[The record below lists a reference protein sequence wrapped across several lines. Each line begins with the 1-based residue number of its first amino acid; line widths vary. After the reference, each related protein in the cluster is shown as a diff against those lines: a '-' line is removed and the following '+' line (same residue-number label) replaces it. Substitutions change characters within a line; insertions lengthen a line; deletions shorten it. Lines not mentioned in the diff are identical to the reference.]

1 MSSLLPIV
9 LLTAAMAA
17 QAPVSHARQPQGSRA
32 RSTPTPAPAREGTGG
47 SPERA
52 REGPGSAPA
61 RTRAPGPAP
70 VMITASLSSGW
81 IEGLVTDD
89 RNQPVSGAAVTAQGR
104 DLLIIETDW
113 VGRFELRGI
122 PAGTYLLR
130 VQGRG
135 FAASR
140 REFVQVV
147 PSRGTHFDVQLRR
160 AAAPVMA
167 PGTSS
172 VMAAGIGL
180 SSTTSD
186 VIDGALPASPL
197 PVVDSEAAEAVPH
210 DHSSAAWRLRH
221 AKQSVL
227 RETTSRIDDVSQLED
242 AELWRSLPRLDE
254 VAAWT
259 LGVGQSAAS
268 AVLNGA
274 LTGRVQLLT
283 AGAIDQPFEAF
294 TTDDMPAGIAFVHLA
309 GPLSTRTTW
318 SVEAATAR
326 GGVSSWFVGGTYATV
341 VADSHGVEVHSSYSR
356 QRSAAASGV
365 SVFGI
370 EDDARSAGGVEVVD
384 HWTIGPRAM
393 LDVGGR
399 YERYDYLRD
408 PGLFSPTITASLS
421 PAARTWV
428 RVTATRAMSAPGAE
442 EFVPQAYGSL
452 TLPPQ
457 RTFSALVAGTPLEG
471 QETRHLGIALEQ
483 DVATFRLALTHFRQ
497 TVDGQ
502 LATVFDPNLA
512 KGQRRADLGHYGVA
526 SVGDF
531 AASGWGVGIS
541 RPVGTHLRGG
551 LEYRTS
557 DVLWDAGDQVVAVSL
572 VAPSA
577 LRSDRE
583 RMHDVTMRVDA
594 AAPRIG
600 TRLSAACRYN
610 SRFTRGTL
618 DDDTPAG
625 ATRYDIQVYQGVPY
639 LRGDAA
645 QVELVFGV
653 GNLVRGGLDTAASLY
668 DELLVVRPPTRVV
681 GGVTVQF

>member
-1 MSSLLPIV
+1 MPSLLPIV
-9 LLTAAMAA
+9 LLTAAVAGH
-17 QAPVSHARQPQGSRA
+17 APVSHARQPQGSRP
-32 RSTPTPAPAREGTGG
+32 RSTPAPA
-47 SPERA
+47 A
-52 REGPGSAPA
+52 SAPA
-61 RTRAPGPAP
+61 TPAARGTGQTP

-81 IEGLVTDD
+81 IEGMVTDD
-89 RNQPVSGAAVTAQGR
+89 RNQPISGAAVTAQGR
-104 DLLIIETDW
+104 DLLIIETDH
-113 VGRFELRGI
+113 VGRFQLRGI

-167 PGTSS
+167 PGGGA
-172 VMAAGIGL
+172 VLAAGVGM
-180 SSTTSD
+180 SPAETESAGST
-186 VIDGALPASPL
+186 LPASA
-197 PVVDSEAAEAVPH
+197 PVEEVEAADEVPH

-221 AKQSVL
+221 AKRSVL
-227 RETTSRIDDVSQLED
+227 RETTSRIDDVSQLDDED
-242 AELWRSLPRLDE
+242 LWRSLERLD
-254 VAAWT
+254 VAGWT
-259 LGVGQSAAS
+259 TGIGHSAAS

-283 AGAIDQPFEAF
+283 AGAFDQPFEAF
-294 TTDDMPAGIAFVHLA
+294 TADDMPAGIAFVHLA

-326 GGVSSWFVGGTYATV
+326 GGVTSWFVGGTYATV
-341 VADSHGVEVHSSYSR
+341 VADAHGVEVHSSYSR

-365 SVFGI
+365 SVYGI
-370 EDDARSAGGVEVVD
+370 EDDGRSAGGVQVVD
-384 HWTIGPRAM
+384 HWTISPRAL

-408 PGLFSPTITASLS
+408 PGLFSPAITASLS
-421 PAARTWV
+421 PAAHTWV
-428 RVTATRAMSAPGAE
+428 RVTAAREMSAPGAE

-452 TLPPQ
+452 SLPPQ
-457 RTFSALVAGTPLEG
+457 RTFSSMVAGRPLVG
-471 QETRHLGIALEQ
+471 QETRHFGVALEQ
-483 DVATFRLALTHFRQ
+483 DIGTFRVAVTHFYQ
-497 TVDGQ
+497 NVDGQ
-502 LATVFDPNLA
+502 LATVFDPSLA
-512 KGQRRADLGHYGVA
+512 KGQRRADLSHYGVA

-531 AASGWGVGIS
+531 AASGWGVGVS

-557 DVLWDAGDQVVAVSL
+557 DVDWQVGDEMAAVGL

-577 LRSDRE
+577 VRSANE
-583 RMHDVTMRVDA
+583 RMHDVTARMDA
-594 AAPRIG
+594 AAPRTG

-610 SRFTRGTL
+610 SQFTRGSIAE
-618 DDDTPAG
+618 DTPAG
-625 ATRYDIQVYQGVPY
+625 AVRYDVQVYQSVPY
-639 LRGDAA
+639 LKNEMA

-653 GNLVRGGLDTAASLY
+653 GNLLRSAAESVSSLY

>member
-9 LLTAAMAA
+9 LLMAA
-17 QAPVSHARQPQGSRA
+17 VAGQAPVSHARQPQGSRP
-32 RSTPTPAPAREGTGG
+32 RSTPAAADARE
-47 SPERA
+47 RA
-52 REGPGSAPA
+52 SAPG
-61 RTRAPGPAP
+61 RTRGPGPAP

-89 RNQPVSGAAVTAQGR
+89 RNQPISGAAVTAQGR
-104 DLLIIETDW
+104 DLLIIETDR

-167 PGTSS
+167 PGSS
-172 VMAAGIGL
+172 VMAAGVGL
-180 SSTTSD
+180 SPSTAD
-186 VIDGALPASPL
+186 VIDGVLPASPV
-197 PVVDSEAAEAVPH
+197 PAVESEAVENVPH

-221 AKQSVL
+221 AKRSVL
-227 RETTSRIDDVSQLED
+227 RDTTSRIDDVSHLE
-242 AELWRSLPRLDE
+242 AEDLWRSLPRLDE

-259 LGVGQSAAS
+259 LGVGRSAAS

-341 VADSHGVEVHSSYSR
+341 VADAHGVEVHSSYSR

-365 SVFGI
+365 SVYGI

-421 PAARTWV
+421 PAERTWV

-457 RTFSALVAGTPLEG
+457 RTFSALVAGTPLDG

-483 DVATFRLALTHFRQ
+483 DVAAFRLALTHFRQ

-551 LEYRTS
+551 VEYRTS
-557 DVLWDAGDQVVAVSL
+557 DVLWAAGDQVVAVGL

-577 LRSDRE
+577 MRLARE

-594 AAPRIG
+594 AATRTG

-610 SRFTRGTL
+610 TRFTRGAL
-618 DDDTPAG
+618 DQDTPAG

-639 LRGDAA
+639 LKSDTA

-653 GNLVRGGLDTAASLY
+653 GNLVRGGLEGAASLY

>member
-1 MSSLLPIV
+1 MPSLLPIV
-9 LLTAAMAA
+9 LLTAAVAGH
-17 QAPVSHARQPQGSRA
+17 APVSHARPPQGARA
-32 RSTPTPAPAREGTGG
+32 AGT
-47 SPERA
+47 A
-52 REGPGSAPA
+52 THA
-61 RTRAPGPAP
+61 APGRGPKTAP
-70 VMITASLSSGW
+70 VMITASLQSGW
-81 IEGLVTDD
+81 IEGLVTDE
-89 RNQPVSGAAVTAQGR
+89 RNQPVAGAAVTAQGR
-104 DLLIIETDW
+104 DLLIIETDRI
-113 VGRFELRGI
+113 GRFELRGI

-160 AAAPVMA
+160 AAASVIA
-167 PGTSS
+167 PGAAP
-172 VMAAGIGL
+172 VLAAGVGFAP
-180 SSTTSD
+180 TTAEA
-186 VIDGALPASPL
+186 IDGAVPASAP
-197 PVVDSEAAEAVPH
+197 PVLETEAVEAVPH
-210 DHSSAAWRLRH
+210 DHSPAAWRLRH
-221 AKQSVL
+221 AKRSVL
-227 RETTSRIDDVSQLED
+227 RETTSRIDDVAALED
-242 AELWRSLPRLDE
+242 EELWRSLTRLDDL
-254 VAAWT
+254 AGWT
-259 LGVGQSAAS
+259 LGLGRSAAS

-341 VADSHGVEVHSSYSR
+341 VADRHGVEVRSSYSR

-365 SVFGI
+365 SVYGL

-399 YERYDYLRD
+399 YERYDYLSD
-408 PGLFSPTITASLS
+408 PGLFSPMITASLS

-428 RVTATRAMSAPGAE
+428 RITATRNMNAPGAE

-457 RTFSALVAGTPLEG
+457 RTFSSLVAGGLLEG

-483 DVATFRLALTHFRQ
+483 DVATFRVALTHFRQ

-502 LATVFDPNLA
+502 LATIFDPSLA
-512 KGQRRADLGHYGVA
+512 RGQRRADLGHYAVA
-526 SVGDF
+526 SVGDL
-531 AASGWGVGIS
+531 AAAGWGVGVS

-551 LEYRTS
+551 IEYRTS
-557 DVLWDAGDQVVAVSL
+557 DVAWTGGDDVVAHAVRA

-577 LRSDRE
+577 LRPGRE
-583 RMHDVTMRVDA
+583 RMHDVTMRLDA
-594 AAPRIG
+594 AAPRTG

-610 SRFTRGTL
+610 TRFSRGAI
-618 DDDTPAG
+618 DESTPGG
-625 ATRYDIQVYQGVPY
+625 ATRYDLQVYQGVPF
-639 LRGDAA
+639 LNRDAA

-653 GNLVRGGLDTAASLY
+653 RNLVRSGLDSVASLY

-681 GGVTVQF
+681 GGFTVQF

>member
-1 MSSLLPIV
+1 MSSLLPLV
-9 LLTAAMAA
+9 LLTAAVAGH
-17 QAPVSHARQPQGSRA
+17 APVAQARQPQGSRA
-32 RSTPTPAPAREGTGG
+32 RTTAPAPAPSR
-47 SPERA
+47 PA
-52 REGPGSAPA
+52 APPA
-61 RTRAPGPAP
+61 RGTRASGNTP
-70 VMITASLSSGW
+70 VMLTASLQSGW

-89 RNQPVSGAAVTAQGR
+89 HDRPIAGAAVTAQGR
-104 DLLIIETDW
+104 DLLIIETDRL
-113 VGRFELRGI
+113 GRFELRGI

-167 PGTSS
+167 PGGTT
-172 VMAAGIGL
+172 VLAAGVGL
-180 SSTTSD
+180 
-186 VIDGALPASPL
+186 ASATADAVEASL
-197 PVVDSEAAEAVPH
+197 PVAPSGVDSGTPEAVPH

-221 AKQSVL
+221 AKRSVL
-227 RETTSRIDDVSQLED
+227 RETTSRIDDVSQIDDETF
-242 AELWRSLPRLDE
+242 WRSIARLDT

-259 LGVGQSAAS
+259 LGAGRSAAS

-274 LTGRVQLLT
+274 LSGRVQLLT

-326 GGVSSWFVGGTYATV
+326 GGVNSWFVGGTYATV

-356 QRSAAASGV
+356 QTSAAAGGV
-365 SVFGI
+365 GVFGL
-370 EDDARSAGGVEVVD
+370 EDDSRSAGGVQVVD
-384 HWTIGPRAM
+384 HWTISPRAM

-408 PGLFSPTITASLS
+408 PGLFSPTMTASLS

-428 RVTATRAMSAPGAE
+428 RVTAAREMSAPVAE

-452 TLPPQ
+452 SLPPQ
-457 RTFSALVAGTPLEG
+457 RTFSSLVAGAPLEA
-471 QETRHLGIALEQ
+471 QETRHLGLALEQ
-483 DVATFRLALTHFRQ
+483 DIATFRLMLTHFRQ
-497 TVDGQ
+497 QVDGQ
-502 LATVFDPNLA
+502 LATVFDPSLA
-512 KGQRRADLGHYGVA
+512 KGQRRADLSHYGVA

-531 AASGWGVGIS
+531 AAAGWGIGIS

-557 DVLWDAGDQVVAVSL
+557 DVDWDAGDAVAAVGA

-577 LRSDRE
+577 VRAARE
-583 RMHDVTMRVDA
+583 RMHDVTLRLDA
-594 AAPRIG
+594 AAARTG
-600 TRLSAACRYN
+600 TRITAACRYN
-610 SRFTRGTL
+610 SRFTRGTV
-618 DDDTPAG
+618 DQDTPAG
-625 ATRYDIQVYQGVPY
+625 ATRYDVQVYQGVPY
-639 LRGDAA
+639 LKGENA

-653 GNLVRGGLDTAASLY
+653 GNLLRSGLASAASLY
-668 DELLVVRPPTRVV
+668 DEVLVVRPPTRGV
-681 GGVTVQF
+681 GGFTVQF

>member
-1 MSSLLPIV
+1 MSSLLPLV
-9 LLTAAMAA
+9 LLTAAVAGH
-17 QAPVSHARQPQGSRA
+17 APVAQARQPQGSRA
-32 RSTPTPAPAREGTGG
+32 RTTAPAPAPNR
-47 SPERA
+47 PA
-52 REGPGSAPA
+52 APPT
-61 RTRAPGPAP
+61 RSTRASSNTP
-70 VMITASLSSGW
+70 VMLTASVQSGW

-89 RNQPVSGAAVTAQGR
+89 RDRPIAGAAVTAQGR
-104 DLLIIETDW
+104 DLLIIETDR

-147 PSRGTHFDVQLRR
+147 PSRGTHFDVQLQR

-167 PGTSS
+167 PGGTA
-172 VMAAGIGL
+172 VLAAGVGL
-180 SSTTSD
+180 ASAAADAVEPT
-186 VIDGALPASPL
+186 LPLAPSG
-197 PVVDSEAAEAVPH
+197 VDSPAEAVPH

-221 AKQSVL
+221 AKRSVL
-227 RETTSRIDDVSQLED
+227 RETTSRIDDVSQIDDETF
-242 AELWRSLPRLDE
+242 WQCIRRLDH

-259 LGVGQSAAS
+259 LGAGRSAAS

-274 LTGRVQLLT
+274 LSGRVQLLT

-326 GGVSSWFVGGTYATV
+326 GGVNSWFVGGTYATV
-341 VADSHGVEVHSSYSR
+341 VADSHGVEVHSAYSR
-356 QRSAAASGV
+356 QRSAAAGGV
-365 SVFGI
+365 GVFGL
-370 EDDARSAGGVEVVD
+370 EDDSRSAGGVQVID
-384 HWTIGPRAM
+384 HWTISPRAM

-408 PGLFSPTITASLS
+408 PGLFSPTMTASLS

-428 RVTATRAMSAPGAE
+428 RVTAAREMSAPGAE

-452 TLPPQ
+452 SLPPQ
-457 RTFSALVAGTPLEG
+457 RTFSSLVAGAPLEA
-471 QETRHLGIALEQ
+471 QETRHLGLSLEQ
-483 DVATFRLALTHFRQ
+483 DIAAFRVMVTHFRQ
-497 TVDGQ
+497 QVDGQ
-502 LATVFDPNLA
+502 LATVFDPSLA
-512 KGQRRADLGHYGVA
+512 KGRRRADLSHYGVA

-531 AASGWGVGIS
+531 AAAGWGVGIS

-557 DVLWDAGDQVVAVSL
+557 DVDWTAGDAVAAVGR

-577 LRSDRE
+577 VRAARE
-583 RMHDVTMRVDA
+583 RMHDVTVRLDA
-594 AAPRIG
+594 AASRTG
-600 TRLSAACRYN
+600 TRISAACRYN
-610 SRFTRGTL
+610 SRFTRGTV
-618 DDDTPAG
+618 DQDTPAG
-625 ATRYDIQVYQGVPY
+625 ATRYDVQVYQGVPY
-639 LRGDAA
+639 LKGENA

-653 GNLVRGGLDTAASLY
+653 GNLLRSGLTSAASLY
-668 DELLVVRPPTRVV
+668 DEVLVVRPPTRVV
-681 GGVTVQF
+681 GGLTVQF

>member
-1 MSSLLPIV
+1 MPSLLPIV
-9 LLTAAMAA
+9 LLTAAVAG
-17 QAPVSHARQPQGSRA
+17 QAPVSHARQPQGSRPSPTSSSA
-32 RSTPTPAPAREGTGG
+32 KRTAGST
-47 SPERA
+47 
-52 REGPGSAPA
+52 
-61 RTRAPGPAP
+61 P
-70 VMITASLSSGW
+70 VMITASLASGW

-89 RNQPVSGAAVTAQGR
+89 RNLPVSGAAVTAQGR
-104 DLLIIETDW
+104 DLLIIETDR

-160 AAAPVMA
+160 AAA
-167 PGTSS
+167 S
-172 VMAAGIGL
+172 VMGPSSATVLAAGVGL
-180 SSTTSD
+180 SSAAADT
-186 VIDGALPASPL
+186 IDGTLPISALP
-197 PVVDSEAAEAVPH
+197 VAETETPAAVPH

-221 AKQSVL
+221 AKRSVL
-227 RETTSRIDDVSQLED
+227 RETTSRIDDVSPQLDDED
-242 AELWRSLPRLDE
+242 VWRSLIRLDE
-254 VAAWT
+254 IAGWT
-259 LGVGQSAAS
+259 LGIGRSAAS

-356 QRSAAASGV
+356 QQSAAANGV
-365 SVFGI
+365 SVVGL
-370 EDDARSAGGVEVVD
+370 EDDARSAGGVQVVD

-428 RVTATRAMSAPGAE
+428 RVTAAREMSAPGAE

-452 TLPPQ
+452 SLPPQ
-457 RTFSALVAGTPLEG
+457 RTFSSLVAGTPLEG

-483 DVATFRLALTHFRQ
+483 DIATFRVAVMHFRQ
-497 TVDGQ
+497 NVEGQ
-502 LATVFDPNLA
+502 LATIFDPNLA
-512 KGQRRADLGHYGVA
+512 KGRRRVDLSHYGVA

-531 AASGWGVGIS
+531 AAAGWGVGLS
-541 RPVGTHLRGG
+541 RPLGDHLRGG

-557 DVLWDAGDQVVAVSL
+557 DVNWDIGDDALAVGR

-577 LRSDRE
+577 VRDGRE
-583 RMHDVTMRVDA
+583 RMHDVLFRVDA
-594 AAPRIG
+594 AAPRTG

-610 SRFTRGTL
+610 SRFTRGTVYE
-618 DDDTPAG
+618 DTPAG
-625 ATRYDIQVYQGVPY
+625 ATRFDVQVYQSVPY
-639 LRGDAA
+639 LKNDAA

-653 GNLVRGGLDTAASLY
+653 GNLIRSGLDSAASLY
-668 DELLVVRPPTRVV
+668 DEVLVVRPPTRVV

>member
-1 MSSLLPIV
+1 MPSLLPIV
-9 LLTAAMAA
+9 LLTAAVAGH
-17 QAPVSHARQPQGSRA
+17 APVSHASQPPASRP
-32 RSTPTPAPAREGTGG
+32 RSTPASTGT
-47 SPERA
+47 SERA
-52 REGPGSAPA
+52 RAP
-61 RTRAPGPAP
+61 RQTP
-70 VMITASLSSGW
+70 VMITASLASGW
-81 IEGLVTDD
+81 IEGSVTDD
-89 RNQPVSGAAVTAQGR
+89 RNQPVAGAAVTAQGR
-104 DLLIIETDW
+104 DLLIIETDR

-160 AAAPVMA
+160 AAA
-167 PGTSS
+167 S
-172 VMAAGIGL
+172 VMGPSPAVLAAGVGL
-180 SSTTSD
+180 AATPAD
-186 VIDGALPASPL
+186 AIDGTMPSSAP
-197 PVVDSEAAEAVPH
+197 PVVEAESAEAVPH

-221 AKQSVL
+221 AKRSVL
-227 RETTSRIDDVSQLED
+227 RETTSRIDDVSQLDDED
-242 AELWRSLPRLDE
+242 LWRSLVRLE
-254 VAAWT
+254 NVAGWT
-259 LGVGQSAAS
+259 LGLGRSAAS

-309 GPLSTRTTW
+309 GPLSPRTTW

-341 VADSHGVEVHSSYSR
+341 FADSHGVEVHSSYSR
-356 QRSAAASGV
+356 QRSAAANGV
-365 SVFGI
+365 SVFGL
-370 EDDARSAGGVEVVD
+370 EDDARSAGGVQVVD

-428 RVTATRAMSAPGAE
+428 RVTATRDMSAPGAE

-452 TLPPQ
+452 SLPPQ
-457 RTFSALVAGTPLEG
+457 RTFSAMVAGTPLEG
-471 QETRHLGIALEQ
+471 QETRHLGISLEQ
-483 DVATFRLALTHFRQ
+483 DIATFRVAVTHFRQ
-497 TVDGQ
+497 NVDGQ
-502 LATVFDPNLA
+502 LATVFDPKLA
-512 KGQRRADLGHYGVA
+512 KGQRRADLSHYGVA

-531 AASGWGVGIS
+531 AAAGWGVGLS

-551 LEYRTS
+551 LEYRLS
-557 DVLWDAGDQVVAVSL
+557 DVAWQIGDDIEAVGL

-577 LRSDRE
+577 VRPGRE
-583 RMHDVTMRVDA
+583 RMHDVTLRVDA
-594 AAPRIG
+594 AAPRTG

-610 SRFTRGTL
+610 TRFTRGAVYQ
-618 DDDTPAG
+618 DTPAG
-625 ATRYDIQVYQGVPY
+625 ATRYDVQVYQGVPY
-639 LRGDAA
+639 LKNDSA

-653 GNLVRGGLDTAASLY
+653 GNLIRSGLDSVASLY

>member
-1 MSSLLPIV
+1 MSSLLPLV
-9 LLTAAMAA
+9 LLTAAVAGH
-17 QAPVSHARQPQGSRA
+17 APVAQARQPQPSRA
-32 RSTPTPAPAREGTGG
+32 RSTAPAPAPTR
-47 SPERA
+47 PA
-52 REGPGSAPA
+52 APPP
-61 RTRAPGPAP
+61 RGTRAAGPAP
-70 VMITASLSSGW
+70 VMLTASLQSGW

-89 RNQPVSGAAVTAQGR
+89 HDRPIVGAAVTAQGR
-104 DLLIIETDW
+104 DLLIIETDR

-167 PGTSS
+167 PGGPT
-172 VMAAGIGL
+172 VLAAGVGL
-180 SSTTSD
+180 ASAAADAVEANVPAPMSTDTD
-186 VIDGALPASPL
+186 AATPA
-197 PVVDSEAAEAVPH
+197 AVPH

-221 AKQSVL
+221 AKRSVL
-227 RETTSRIDDVSQLED
+227 RETTSRIDDVSQIDDETF
-242 AELWRSLPRLDE
+242 WRSMARLDT

-259 LGVGQSAAS
+259 LGAGRSAAS

-274 LTGRVQLLT
+274 LSGRVQLLT

-326 GGVSSWFVGGTYATV
+326 GGVNSWFVGGTYATV
-341 VADSHGVEVHSSYSR
+341 VADSHGVEVHSAYSR
-356 QRSAAASGV
+356 QRSAAAGGV
-365 SVFGI
+365 GVLGL
-370 EDDARSAGGVEVVD
+370 EDDSRSAGGVQVVD

-408 PGLFSPTITASLS
+408 PGLFSPSMTASVS
-421 PAARTWV
+421 PADRTWV
-428 RVTATRAMSAPGAE
+428 RVTATRAMTAPGAE

-452 TLPPQ
+452 SLPPQ
-457 RTFSALVAGTPLEG
+457 RTFSSLVAGAPLEA
-471 QETRHLGIALEQ
+471 QETRHLGLSLEQ
-483 DVATFRLALTHFRQ
+483 DIAAFRVMLTHFRQ
-497 TVDGQ
+497 QVDGQ
-502 LATVFDPNLA
+502 LATVFDPSLA
-512 KGQRRADLGHYGVA
+512 RGRRRADLSHYGVA

-531 AASGWGVGIS
+531 AAAGWGVGIS
-541 RPVGTHLRGG
+541 RPVGTHVRGG
-551 LEYRTS
+551 LEYRTT
-557 DVLWDAGDQVVAVSL
+557 DVDWDAGDAVAAVGL

-577 LRSDRE
+577 VRAAGE
-583 RMHDVTMRVDA
+583 RMHDVTLRLDA
-594 AAPRIG
+594 AAPRTG
-600 TRLSAACRYN
+600 TRVTAACRYN
-610 SRFTRGTL
+610 SRFTRGTV
-618 DDDTPAG
+618 DQDTPAG
-625 ATRYDIQVYQGVPY
+625 AARFDVQVYQGVPY
-639 LRGDAA
+639 LKGENA

-653 GNLVRGGLDTAASLY
+653 GNLLRSGLDSVASLY
-668 DELLVVRPPTRVV
+668 DEVLVVRPPTRVV
-681 GGVTVQF
+681 GGLTVQF

>member
-9 LLTAAMAA
+9 LLTAAVAGH
-17 QAPVSHARQPQGSRA
+17 APVSHARQPQGSRA
-32 RSTPTPAPAREGTGG
+32 RSTAPAP
-47 SPERA
+47 
-52 REGPGSAPA
+52 
-61 RTRAPGPAP
+61 TRAPGPAP
-70 VMITASLSSGW
+70 VMITASLASGW
-81 IEGLVTDD
+81 IEGIVTDD
-89 RNQPVSGAAVTAQGR
+89 RSLPISGAAVTAQGR
-104 DLLIIETDW
+104 DLLIIETDR

-160 AAAPVMA
+160 AAASAMGPGATPVL
-167 PGTSS
+167 
-172 VMAAGIGL
+172 AAGVGL
-180 SSTTSD
+180 SSTAAGLL
-186 VIDGALPASPL
+186 DGTL
-197 PVVDSEAAEAVPH
+197 PVAAPAIVEAESVETVPH

-221 AKQSVL
+221 AKRSVL
-227 RETTSRIDDVSQLED
+227 RETTSRIDDVSQYDDED
-242 AELWRSLPRLDE
+242 LWRPFARLDE
-254 VAAWT
+254 AAAWT
-259 LGVGQSAAS
+259 VGAGRAAAS
-268 AVLNGA
+268 AILNGT

-341 VADSHGVEVHSSYSR
+341 VADAHGVEVHSSYSR
-356 QRSAAASGV
+356 QRSAAASGI
-365 SVFGI
+365 SVYGI
-370 EDDARSAGGVEVVD
+370 EDDDRSAGGIQVVD
-384 HWTIGPRAM
+384 HWTIGSRAM

-428 RVTATRAMSAPGAE
+428 RVTATRDMSAPGAE

-452 TLPPQ
+452 SLPPQ
-457 RTFSALVAGTPLEG
+457 RTFSSMVAGAPLEA
-471 QETRHLGIALEQ
+471 QELRHLGVSLEQ
-483 DVATFRLALTHFRQ
+483 DIATFRVALTHFRQ
-497 TVDGQ
+497 NVDGQ

-512 KGQRRADLGHYGVA
+512 KGQRRADLSHYGVA

-531 AASGWGVGIS
+531 AANGWGVGVS

-557 DVLWDAGDQVVAVSL
+557 DVAWAIGDAIAAVGL

-577 LRSDRE
+577 VRASRE
-583 RMHDVTMRVDA
+583 RMHDMTARVDA
-594 AAPRIG
+594 AAPRTG
-600 TRLSAACRYN
+600 TRFTVACRYN
-610 SRFTRGTL
+610 TRFTRGNV
-618 DDDTPAG
+618 DQDTPG
-625 ATRYDIQVYQGVPY
+625 GETRYDVQVYQGVPY
-639 LRGDAA
+639 LRGENA

-653 GNLVRGGLDTAASLY
+653 GNLLRSGLDSVASLY

>member
-1 MSSLLPIV
+1 MPSLLPIV
-9 LLTAAMAA
+9 LLAATVAGH
-17 QAPVSHARQPQGSRA
+17 APVSHSRQPQGSQGSSSRP
-32 RSTPTPAPAREGTGG
+32 RSTPAPERPASRGTGQ
-47 SPERA
+47 
-52 REGPGSAPA
+52 
-61 RTRAPGPAP
+61 TP

-81 IEGLVTDD
+81 IEGVVTDD
-89 RNQPVSGAAVTAQGR
+89 RNQPISGAAVTAQGR
-104 DLLIIETDW
+104 DLLIIETDH
-113 VGRFELRGI
+113 VGRFQLRGI

-147 PSRGTHFDVQLRR
+147 AARGTHFDVQLRR

-167 PGTSS
+167 PGGA
-172 VMAAGIGL
+172 VMAAGVGL
-180 SSTTSD
+180 SSTAAEAVTST
-186 VIDGALPASPL
+186 LPTSVL
-197 PVVDSEAAEAVPH
+197 PVEEAEATDAVPH
-210 DHSSAAWRLRH
+210 DHSPAAWRLRH
-221 AKQSVL
+221 AKRSVL
-227 RETTSRIDDVSQLED
+227 RETTSRIDDVSQLD
-242 AELWRSLPRLDE
+242 DDELWRSIARLDE
-254 VAAWT
+254 VAGWT
-259 LGVGQSAAS
+259 ANVGRSAGS
-268 AVLNGA
+268 ALLNGA

-283 AGAIDQPFEAF
+283 SSAFDQPFETF

-326 GGVSSWFVGGTYATV
+326 GGVTSWFVGGTYATV

-356 QRSAAASGV
+356 QQSSAASGV

-370 EDDARSAGGVEVVD
+370 EDDGRSAGGVQVVD
-384 HWTIGPRAM
+384 HWTISPRAM

-408 PGLFSPTITASLS
+408 PGLFSPSITASVS

-428 RVTATRAMSAPGAE
+428 RVTAAREMSAPGAE

-452 TLPPQ
+452 SLPPQ
-457 RTFSALVAGTPLEG
+457 RTFSALVAGRPLEA
-471 QETRHLGIALEQ
+471 QETRHVGISLEQ
-483 DVATFRLALTHFRQ
+483 DIDSFRVAFTHFRQ
-497 TVDGQ
+497 NVDGQ
-502 LATVFDPNLA
+502 LATVFDPSLA
-512 KGQRRADLGHYGVA
+512 KGQRRADLSHYGVA

-531 AASGWGVGIS
+531 DASGWGVGIS

-551 LEYRTS
+551 LEYRMS
-557 DVLWDAGDQVVAVSL
+557 DVEWQTGGGFSTVAL

-577 LRSDRE
+577 VRAASE
-583 RMHDVTMRVDA
+583 RLHDVTLRVDA
-594 AAPRIG
+594 LASRTG
-600 TRLSAACRYN
+600 TRVSGACRYN
-610 SRFTRGTL
+610 TGFTRGAI
-618 DDDTPAG
+618 DQDTPSSAM
-625 ATRYDIQVYQGVPY
+625 RYDLQVYQSVPY
-639 LRGDAA
+639 LKNEMT

-653 GNLVRGGLDTAASLY
+653 GNLIHGGADSVSSLY

>member
-9 LLTAAMAA
+9 LLTAAVAG
-17 QAPVSHARQPQGSRA
+17 QAPVSHARQPQGSRP
-32 RSTPTPAPAREGTGG
+32 RSTPATARADGARADGARAEGSG
-47 SPERA
+47 
-52 REGPGSAPA
+52 
-61 RTRAPGPAP
+61 RAPGPAP

-89 RNQPVSGAAVTAQGR
+89 RNLPVAGAAVTAQGR
-104 DLLIIETDW
+104 DLLIIETDR

-167 PGTSS
+167 PGSS
-172 VMAAGIGL
+172 VMAAGVGL
-180 SSTTSD
+180 SSTPSE
-186 VIDGALPASPL
+186 VIEGVVPASTVP
-197 PVVDSEAAEAVPH
+197 PVEGETAEAVPH

-221 AKQSVL
+221 AKRSVL
-227 RETTSRIDDVSQLED
+227 RDTTSRIDDVSQLED
-242 AELWRSLPRLDE
+242 DDLWRSLPRLDE

-259 LGVGQSAAS
+259 LGIGRSAAS

-365 SVFGI
+365 SVFGL

-421 PAARTWV
+421 PASRTWV
-428 RVTATRAMSAPGAE
+428 RVTATREMSAPGAE

-497 TVDGQ
+497 NVDGQ

-512 KGQRRADLGHYGVA
+512 KGRRRADLSHYGVA

-557 DVLWDAGDQVVAVSL
+557 DVLWDSGDQVLAVGL

-577 LRSDRE
+577 MRERE

-594 AAPRIG
+594 AAPRTG

-610 SRFTRGTL
+610 SRFTRGGL
-618 DDDTPAG
+618 HEDTPAG
-625 ATRYDIQVYQGVPY
+625 ATRYDVQVYQGVPY
-639 LRGDAA
+639 LKSDTA

-653 GNLVRGGLDTAASLY
+653 GNLVRSGLDTAASLY

>member
-1 MSSLLPIV
+1 M
-9 LLTAAMAA
+9 
-17 QAPVSHARQPQGSRA
+17 
-32 RSTPTPAPAREGTGG
+32 
-47 SPERA
+47 
-52 REGPGSAPA
+52 
-61 RTRAPGPAP
+61 
-70 VMITASLSSGW
+70 
-81 IEGLVTDD
+81 
-89 RNQPVSGAAVTAQGR
+89 
-104 DLLIIETDW
+104 
-113 VGRFELRGI
+113 
-122 PAGTYLLR
+122 
-130 VQGRG
+130 
-135 FAASR
+135 
-140 REFVQVV
+140 
-147 PSRGTHFDVQLRR
+147 
-160 AAAPVMA
+160 
-167 PGTSS
+167 
-172 VMAAGIGL
+172 
-180 SSTTSD
+180 
-186 VIDGALPASPL
+186 
-197 PVVDSEAAEAVPH
+197 PH

-221 AKQSVL
+221 AKRSVL
-227 RETTSRIDDVSQLED
+227 RETTSRIDDVSQLD
-242 AELWRSLPRLDE
+242 DQDLWRSLVRLDD
-254 VAAWT
+254 VAGWT
-259 LGVGQSAAS
+259 LGVGRSAAS

-326 GGVSSWFVGGTYATV
+326 GGVSSWFIGGTYATV
-341 VADSHGVEVHSSYSR
+341 VADAHGVEVHSSYSR

-365 SVFGI
+365 SVYGL

-384 HWTIGPRAM
+384 HWTISPRAM

-421 PAARTWV
+421 PADRTWV

-452 TLPPQ
+452 SLPPQ
-457 RTFSALVAGTPLEG
+457 RTFSAMVAGAPLEG
-471 QETRHLGIALEQ
+471 QETRHLGVALEQ
-483 DVATFRLALTHFRQ
+483 DIATFRVAVTHFRQ

-512 KGQRRADLGHYGVA
+512 KGQRRADLSHYGVA

-531 AASGWGVGIS
+531 AAAGWGVGVS

-551 LEYRTS
+551 LEYRIS
-557 DVLWDAGDQVVAVSL
+557 DVAWAIGDDAAAVGL

-577 LRSDRE
+577 LRPGRE
-583 RMHDVTMRVDA
+583 RMHDVMLRVDA
-594 AAPRIG
+594 AAPRTG

-610 SRFTRGTL
+610 TRFTRGAI
-618 DDDTPAG
+618 DDATPAG
-625 ATRYDIQVYQGVPY
+625 ATRYDVQVYQGVPY
-639 LRGDAA
+639 LKNDAA

-653 GNLVRGGLDTAASLY
+653 GNLVRSGLESAASLY

>member
-1 MSSLLPIV
+1 MPSLLPIV
-9 LLTAAMAA
+9 LLTAAVAGH
-17 QAPVSHARQPQGSRA
+17 APVSHAGQPQGSRP
-32 RSTPTPAPAREGTGG
+32 RSTPAPARSSTGQ
-47 SPERA
+47 
-52 REGPGSAPA
+52 
-61 RTRAPGPAP
+61 TP
-70 VMITASLSSGW
+70 VMITASVSSGW
-81 IEGLVTDD
+81 IEGIVTDD

-104 DLLIIETDW
+104 DLLIIETDN
-113 VGRFELRGI
+113 VGRFQLRGI

-160 AAAPVMA
+160 AAAPVMV
-167 PGTSS
+167 PGGGA
-172 VMAAGIGL
+172 VLAAGVGL
-180 SSTTSD
+180 SPTAVETVSTLPTS
-186 VIDGALPASPL
+186 VL
-197 PVVDSEAAEAVPH
+197 PVAEAEAADAVPH
-210 DHSSAAWRLRH
+210 DHSTAAWRLRH
-221 AKQSVL
+221 AKRSVL
-227 RETTSRIDDVSQLED
+227 RETTSRIDDVSQLDDED
-242 AELWRSLPRLDE
+242 LWRSLARLDTL
-254 VAAWT
+254 AGWT
-259 LGVGQSAAS
+259 AGVGRSAAS

-283 AGAIDQPFEAF
+283 AGAFDQPFEAF

-326 GGVSSWFVGGTYATV
+326 GGVTSWFVGGTYATV

-365 SVFGI
+365 SVFGL
-370 EDDARSAGGVEVVD
+370 EDDGRSAGGVQVVD
-384 HWTIGPRAM
+384 HWTISPRAM

-408 PGLFSPTITASLS
+408 PGLFSPMITASLS

-428 RVTATRAMSAPGAE
+428 RVTAAREMSAPGAE

-452 TLPPQ
+452 SLPPQ
-457 RTFSALVAGTPLEG
+457 RTFSAMVAGLPLEG

-483 DVATFRLALTHFRQ
+483 DIATFRVAVTHFRQ
-497 TVDGQ
+497 NVDGQ

-512 KGQRRADLGHYGVA
+512 KGQRRADLSHYGVA

-531 AASGWGVGIS
+531 AASGWGVGVS

-557 DVLWDAGDQVVAVSL
+557 DVDWQTGDGMATVGL

-577 LRSDRE
+577 VRSVNE

-594 AAPRIG
+594 AAPQTG
-600 TRLSAACRYN
+600 TRVTAACRYN
-610 SRFTRGTL
+610 TRFTRGAIGH
-618 DDDTPAG
+618 DTPAG
-625 ATRYDIQVYQGVPY
+625 AVRYDLQVYQGIPY
-639 LRGDAA
+639 LKNEMA

-653 GNLVRGGLDTAASLY
+653 GNLIRSATDTVASLY

>member
-1 MSSLLPIV
+1 MPSLLPIV
-9 LLTAAMAA
+9 LLTAAMAGH
-17 QAPVSHARQPQGSRA
+17 APVSHARQPQGSRP
-32 RSTPTPAPAREGTGG
+32 RSTPAPARTGQ
-47 SPERA
+47 
-52 REGPGSAPA
+52 
-61 RTRAPGPAP
+61 TP

-81 IEGLVTDD
+81 IEGVVTDD
-89 RNQPVSGAAVTAQGR
+89 RNQPISGAAVTAQGR
-104 DLLIIETDW
+104 DLLIIETDD
-113 VGRFELRGI
+113 VGRFQLRGI

-167 PGTSS
+167 PGGGA
-172 VMAAGIGL
+172 VLAAGVGV
-180 SSTTSD
+180 SSTAAEAVSTLPTS
-186 VIDGALPASPL
+186 VLPIEET
-197 PVVDSEAAEAVPH
+197 EAAEAVPH

-221 AKQSVL
+221 AKRSVL
-227 RETTSRIDDVSQLED
+227 RETTSRIDDVSQLGDED
-242 AELWRSLPRLDE
+242 LWRSIIRLGD
-254 VAAWT
+254 VARWT
-259 LGVGQSAAS
+259 TGAARPAAS
-268 AVLNGA
+268 AVLNGT

-283 AGAIDQPFEAF
+283 AGAFDQPFEAF

-326 GGVSSWFVGGTYATV
+326 GGVTSWFVGGTYATV

-365 SVFGI
+365 SVFGL
-370 EDDARSAGGVEVVD
+370 EDDGRSAGGVQVVD

-408 PGLFSPTITASLS
+408 PGLFSPMITASLS

-428 RVTATRAMSAPGAE
+428 RVTAAREMSAPGAE

-452 TLPPQ
+452 SLPPQ
-457 RTFSALVAGTPLEG
+457 RTFSAMVAGQPLDG

-483 DVATFRLALTHFRQ
+483 DIATFRVAVTHFRQ
-497 TVDGQ
+497 NVDGQ
-502 LATVFDPNLA
+502 LATVFDPSLA
-512 KGQRRADLGHYGVA
+512 KGQRRADLSHYGVA

-531 AASGWGVGIS
+531 AASGWGVGVS

-557 DVLWDAGDQVVAVSL
+557 DVDWQAGDDIAAVGL

-577 LRSDRE
+577 VRSVRE
-583 RMHDVTMRVDA
+583 RMHDLTMRVDA
-594 AAPRIG
+594 AAPQTG
-600 TRLSAACRYN
+600 TRVTAACRYN
-610 SRFTRGTL
+610 SRFTRGGVSQAA
-618 DDDTPAG
+618 PVG
-625 ATRYDIQVYQGVPY
+625 AMRYDVQVYQGVPY
-639 LRGDAA
+639 LKNEMA

-653 GNLVRGGLDTAASLY
+653 GNLIRSATDGVASLY